1 MNLKFQWKN
10 QQWLFFSIESKRVR
24 IRTGEKTKYKI
35 TNHECEKIINDFGPI
50 LRKKKYYKVWLTF
63 IEKIDYYF
71 IKESS
76 LTIIGYIVYGI
87 CIIILLVIFL
97 IFLFYITGGIYV
109 LFRCIKYSIKECKK
123 KRRSL
128 PNDSNLKKIVNFL
141 IIQKTNKRIFTDNCI
156 ICLNKFEDQNYEL
169 VDINI
174 DEFSNSDKL
183 IEQDK
188 NNISVLNC
196 GHQFHINC
204 IIKWL
209 KINNKCPICRQ
220 IADPELKD
228 DNNKIVWHVQT
239 ALNPSYNKINYD
251 NLYIWDFYVS
261 PIHLFSDYSGNYN
274 FGGRRFD
281 CGGGATG
288 GW

>member
-1 MNLKFQWKN
+1 M
-10 QQWLFFSIESKRVR
+10 
-24 IRTGEKTKYKI
+24 
-35 TNHECEKIINDFGPI
+35 
-50 LRKKKYYKVWLTF
+50 
-63 IEKIDYYF
+63 
-71 IKESS
+71 
-76 LTIIGYIVYGI
+76 
-87 CIIILLVIFL
+87 VIFL

-204 IIKWL
+204 IIK
-209 KINNKCPICRQ
+209 
-220 IADPELKD
+220 
-228 DNNKIVWHVQT
+228 
-239 ALNPSYNKINYD
+239 
-251 NLYIWDFYVS
+251 
-261 PIHLFSDYSGNYN
+261 
-274 FGGRRFD
+274 
-281 CGGGATG
+281 
-288 GW
+288 